1 MKRILPI
8 ILTILLQVFVS
19 VDLCAASLTS
29 NIDSGNIVV
38 TVVKIKSAEGGNL
51 IVSLY
56 NVKESWLKTD
66 EAWIS
71 EVVAVSGDSMKV
83 AFASLPYDSVYAVA
97 VIHDR
102 NMNGKLDMRKFPWPK
117 LKEGAGVSNNDFG
130 FGPPDYEDALFHL
143 SMPDLA
149 VRIEMKY

>member
-19 VDLCAASLTS
+19 ADLCAADQAS
-29 NIDSGNIVV
+29 NNDSGNIVV
-38 TVVKIKSAEGGNL
+38 TVVKIKGAEGGNL

-66 EAWIS
+66 EARIM
-71 EVVAVSGDSMKV
+71 EVVAVSGDSMTV
-83 AFASLPYDSVYAVA
+83 EFASLPYDSVYAVA

-117 LKEGAGVSNNDFG
+117 PKEGAGVSNNDFG
-130 FGPPDYEDALFHL
+130 FGPPDYEDALLHL

-149 VRIEMKY
+149 VRIEMRY